1 MTDDSKKLDDLLRR
15 AKMIQ
20 AQAGGD
26 KAPAKTDAHGIPKD
40 ENTIGNAIKGLE
52 SVQKA
57 AETINNTTKIVTAS
71 TSTAWNFVKPL
82 WENRFSQWCWRKLKA
97 AHSKFCYKTDK
108 KTGERSFSK
117 KRAGAFYLGC
127 YTVLAAVLPF
137 MPGAAIVQKAVVE
150 PVADTAFLV
159 KDAFRMQFAYQENV
173 QVLLNRESQTS
184 IDRNEGTYQVK
195 VEKDGQHFGA
205 VIKPGF
211 LHSQWYLNNRSSL
224 LYNTDVIAAA
234 IPSGEVAK
242 CTATMYGSHHP
253 FLLYLGA
260 KPVILEAK
268 CETAK
273 TSFNNAVEGAT
284 MQASFTIQQ
293 AAAPAM
299 RAPG

>member
-1 MTDDSKKLDDLLRR
+1 MTDDSKKLDELLRR

-20 AQAGGD
+20 AQAGSD
-26 KAPAKTDAHGIPKD
+26 KKPAKTDEHGIPKAD
-40 ENTIGNAIKGLE
+40 TIGTTIKNIE

-57 AETINNTTKIVTAS
+57 AETINNTAQIVTAAGG
-71 TSTAWNFVKPL
+71 TAWRFVKPL
-82 WENRFSQWCWRKLKA
+82 WENPVSQWCWRKLKA

-117 KRAGAFYLGC
+117 KRAGAFYLAC
-127 YTVLAAVLPF
+127 YTALAAFLPF
-137 MPGAAIVQKAVVE
+137 LPGATIVQKAVVE
-150 PVADTAFLV
+150 PAVDTAVLV

-184 IDRNEGTYQVK
+184 IDREEGTYQVK

-211 LHSQWYLNNRSSL
+211 LHSQWYLKNRGSL

-242 CTATMYGSHHP
+242 CTATLYGSHHP

-260 KPVILEAK
+260 KPVLLEAK

-273 TSFNNAVEGAT
+273 TSFNHAAEGTT

-293 AAAPAM
+293 AAPAA
-299 RAPG
+299 RTPAPG